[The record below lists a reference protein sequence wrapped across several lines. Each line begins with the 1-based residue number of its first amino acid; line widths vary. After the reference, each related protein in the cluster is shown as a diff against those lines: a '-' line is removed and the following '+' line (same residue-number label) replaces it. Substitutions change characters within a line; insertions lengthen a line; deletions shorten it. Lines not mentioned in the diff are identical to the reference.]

1 MTAICVL
8 GAGAFGTA
16 LAIAL
21 SSGGGAVRLWARDL
35 EAVRLMDETRVNA
48 ARLPGVILPQS
59 LEVTA
64 DLGAALSSRTVLLA
78 VPMQSLAGLLA
89 LPAFDAVRGAPA
101 TREGARDGEEARNG
115 EGMRDG
121 EGERAGE
128 GNRAGEDEPRCFVAC
143 AKGVDLE
150 SGLGPT
156 GVIAAACPG
165 VVGAILTG
173 PSFAADIA
181 RGLPTALTLACADP
195 RAGAA
200 LQARLSTPQLRLYLS
215 RDTVGAELGGALK
228 NVVALAAGVAIGAGF
243 GESARAAVITRGFAE
258 IRRFAEVAGAD
269 PDTLN
274 GLSGLGDLT
283 LTATSESSRNY
294 RAGLALGRGE
304 GVPQGTTEGVATAAA
319 VARLAAARGIAMPL
333 TAMVAALT
341 RGEVSAGEAAAALLA
356 RPLKAE

>member
-21 SSGGGAVRLWARDL
+21 SSGGGAVRLWARDP
-35 EAVRLMDETRVNA
+35 EAVRLMDATRVNA

-89 LPAFDAVRGAPA
+89 LPAFDAVRGAPV
-101 TREGARDGEEARNG
+101 TREGARDGEG
-115 EGMRDG
+115 V
-121 EGERAGE
+121 RAGE
-128 GNRAGEDEPRCFVAC
+128 GERAGEDEPRCFVAC

-258 IRRFAEVAGAD
+258 IRRFAEAAGAD

-319 VARLAAARGIAMPL
+319 VARLAVARGIAMPL

>member
-21 SSGGGAVRLWARDL
+21 SSGGGAVRLWARDP
-35 EAVRLMDETRVNA
+35 EAVRLMDEARVNA

-89 LPAFDAVRGAPA
+89 LPAFDAVRGAPV
-101 TREGARDGEEARNG
+101 TREGARSGE
-115 EGMRDG
+115 DD
-121 EGERAGE
+121 RAGE

-319 VARLAAARGIAMPL
+319 VARLAVARGIAMPL

>member
-21 SSGGGAVRLWARDL
+21 SSGGGAVRLWARDP
-35 EAVRLMDETRVNA
+35 EAVRLMDATRVNA

-89 LPAFDAVRGAPA
+89 LPAFDAVRGAPV
-101 TREGARDGEEARNG
+101 TREGARDGEG
-115 EGMRDG
+115 V
-121 EGERAGE
+121 RAGE
-128 GNRAGEDEPRCFVAC
+128 GERAGEDEPRCFVAC

>member
-21 SSGGGAVRLWARDL
+21 SSGGGAVRLWARDP

-48 ARLPGVILPQS
+48 ARLAGVIFPQS

-89 LPAFDAVRGAPA
+89 LPAFDAVRRAPA
-101 TREGARDGEEARNG
+101 TREGARDGE
-115 EGMRDG
+115 D
-121 EGERAGE
+121 ERAGE
-128 GNRAGEDEPRCFVAC
+128 GERAGEDEPRCFVAC

-258 IRRFAEVAGAD
+258 IRRFAEAAGAD

>member
-21 SSGGGAVRLWARDL
+21 SSGGGAVRLWARDP
-35 EAVRLMDETRVNA
+35 EAVRLMDATRVNA
-48 ARLPGVILPQS
+48 ARLAGVILPPS

-89 LPAFDAVRGAPA
+89 LPAFDAMRGAPV
-101 TREGARDGEEARNG
+101 TREGARN
-115 EGMRDG
+115 G

-341 RGEVSAGEAAAALLA
+341 RGEMSAGEAAAALLA